1 MFLSGGNMRLRLTIL
16 LIAAAVLLSG
26 IQLFAHHSFAATYF
40 EDKQQTIEG
49 DLVQFMFRNPHSYIQ
64 VENKNEKGE
73 IVRWAIEWG
82 GGGQLGRQ
90 GVSRDTLKVGDHVV
104 IVGNPGRNPED
115 HRLRL
120 LRMKRTNGEPFT
132 WGTRPGETFD

>member
-1 MFLSGGNMRLRLTIL
+1 MKVRLTIL

-120 LRMKRTNGEPFT
+120 VRMKRTNGEPFT

>member
-1 MFLSGGNMRLRLTIL
+1 MKVRLTIL

-73 IVRWAIEWG
+73 VVRWAIEWG

-120 LRMKRTNGEPFT
+120 LRMKRTNGEPFS

>member
-1 MFLSGGNMRLRLTIL
+1 MRGRLLIL
-16 LIAAAVLLSG
+16 LIAAGALLSG

-90 GVSRDTLKVGDHVV
+90 GVSRDTLKVGDHVIV
-104 IVGNPGRNPED
+104 IGNPGRNPED
-115 HRLRL
+115 HRLRMVRL
-120 LRMKRTNGEPFT
+120 QRPSDGYT
-132 WGTRPGETFD
+132 WGGRPGETFD

>member
-1 MFLSGGNMRLRLTIL
+1 MKLRLTIL

-49 DLVQFMFRNPHSYIQ
+49 YLVQFMFRNPHSYIQ

-104 IVGNPGRNPED
+104 SVGNGRTA
-115 HRLRL
+115 RIGRKCGS
-120 LRMKRTNGEPFT
+120 RVV
-132 WGTRPGETFD
+132 RPDGSRRARRPM

>member
-1 MFLSGGNMRLRLTIL
+1 MFLSGGNMKVRLTII
-16 LIAAAVLLSG
+16 LIAAAILLTG

-40 EDKQQTIEG
+40 EDKQQTVEG

-73 IVRWAIEWG
+73 VIRWAIEWG

-90 GVSRDTLKVGDHVV
+90 GVSRDTSVSYTHLTL
-104 IVGNPGRNPED
+104 P
-115 HRLRL
+115 
-120 LRMKRTNGEPFT
+120 TS
-132 WGTRPGETFD
+132 